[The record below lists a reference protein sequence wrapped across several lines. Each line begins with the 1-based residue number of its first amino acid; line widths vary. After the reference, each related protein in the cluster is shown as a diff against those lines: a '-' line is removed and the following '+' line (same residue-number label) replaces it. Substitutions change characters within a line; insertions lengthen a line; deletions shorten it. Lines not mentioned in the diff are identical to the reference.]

1 MTDQPERP
9 DEAGASVETCCRA
22 ALDGL
27 AAIHRLRRA
36 RVFDPTRQGVLN
48 ASSNDYLGLTR
59 HPECIRRAC
68 EYTRTWGAGSASSR
82 LICGTLPPHE
92 RLEASLARLKG
103 SPAALVMGSGFQTN
117 SSVLAAL
124 LDAQALGCEP
134 HIFADKL
141 NHASM
146 HEGCRLAGVRQHRY
160 RHLDMNHLESLL
172 AKHAGAPGARFIL
185 SETVFSMDGDRAD
198 VAALAQ
204 LAARFGAFLYLDEAH
219 AVGVLGLS
227 GMGLAAG
234 VDIGLGE
241 GRALVMGTCS
251 KALGSYGAYVC
262 CSGAM
267 REYLVNRAPGFI
279 FSTALPP
286 ASLGAAQA
294 ALELLPGMDSER
306 GTLLANAEHLR
317 RGLSE
322 AGLET
327 GGSSTQIVP
336 VMVGEEARALA
347 AMKALEAEGI
357 LAVAV
362 RPPTVPPGSSRLRLS
377 LTALHARADAD
388 RLIEAVPR
396 AVRKASS

>member
-1 MTDQPERP
+1 MTERP
-9 DEAGASVETCCRA
+9 QGPDSDIEVRFRA
-22 ALDGL
+22 VLDGL
-27 AAIHRLRRA
+27 AGVHRLRRT
-36 RVFDPTRQGVLN
+36 RVFDPAREDVLN

-59 HPECIRRAC
+59 HPDCIRKAC
-68 EYTRTWGAGSASSR
+68 EYAQAFGAGSASSR
-82 LICGTLPPHE
+82 LICGTLPPHVL
-92 RLEASLARLKG
+92 LEEALARLKG

-124 LDAQALGCEP
+124 LDAQALGGEP
-134 HIFADKL
+134 LVFADKL

-146 HEGCRLAGVRQHRY
+146 HEGCRLAGVRQLRY

-198 VAALAQ
+198 VAALAG
-204 LAARFGAFLYLDEAH
+204 LAERFGAFLYLDEAH
-219 AVGVLGLS
+219 AVGVLGRA

-234 VDIGLGE
+234 VDIGLRD

-262 CSGAM
+262 CSDTL

-286 ASLGAAQA
+286 AVLGAAQA
-294 ALELLPGMDSER
+294 ALELIPGMDRER
-306 GTLLANAEHLR
+306 ETLLANARHLR
-317 RGLSE
+317 QGLNE

-336 VMVGEEARALA
+336 VMVGEEAKALA
-347 AMKALEAEGI
+347 AMQALEAEDI

-377 LTALHARADAD
+377 LTALHTRSDVD